1 MGMTAQLYLDA
12 NAHVPMSDETQ
23 KALAEFNNS
32 PAAHGHPLS
41 PSIIGR
47 AAARAIEESRT
58 KIAELIG
65 AESPGQIFFTTSC
78 TQACAWVATMFDDS
92 EGALTAISNLE
103 HPAMKQAFTQDPFQY
118 TFDLPS
124 NADGIVQPPFG
135 PLGLEKID
143 PDIYQSF
150 EWESFCKPEMVLV
163 CIHTHNE
170 IGTIQPI
177 ERMTNSMVVSDMSQS
192 LGKIPVNVTD
202 LGVHIA
208 VFGAHK
214 FGGPGGVGFI
224 YLKDTTRWSQFG
236 TGSRYYMDIP
246 GTPNVSAISATS
258 VALDVAIQ
266 TLGERQ
272 ASMVA
277 FQNCLE
283 PGLEELGFEIIAKNS
298 RRCPNVSFVKA
309 PRNATQ
315 ILIDLGRAGIHCGL
329 GSACGS
335 LYTESTPLLKA
346 LGRKDDGRNYL
357 RLSQWGKYGE
367 TEAKHVL
374 DVMACIVK

>member
-12 NAHVPMSDETQ
+12 NSHVPMSDKTQ

-47 AAARAIEESRT
+47 AAARAIEESRA

-65 AESPGQIFFTTSC
+65 AESPSQIFFTTSC

-92 EGALTAISNLE
+92 EGALTAVSNLE
-103 HPAMKQAFTQDPFQY
+103 HPAMKQAFTKDPFQY

-124 NADGIVQPPFG
+124 NKDGIVQPPFG
-135 PLGLEKID
+135 PPTID
-143 PDIYQSF
+143 SDIRS
-150 EWESFCKPEMVLV
+150 ETTWEGFCKPEMVLV
-163 CIHTHNE
+163 CIHTNNE

-177 ERMTNSMVVSDMSQS
+177 EKMSNSMVVSDMSQS
-192 LGKIPVNVTD
+192 LGKIPVNVTE
-202 LGVHIA
+202 LGVYIA
-208 VFGAHK
+208 VAGSHK

-224 YLKDTTRWSQFG
+224 YLKDTTRWNQFG
-236 TGSRYYMDIP
+236 TGSRYFMDIP
-246 GTPNVSAISATS
+246 GTPNVSAIHATG
-258 VALDVAIQ
+258 VALEGAIQ
-266 TLGERQ
+266 TLGKRQ
-272 ASMVA
+272 AAMVA

-298 RRCPNVSFVKA
+298 RRSPNVSFVKT
-309 PRNATQ
+309 PKNAIQ
-315 ILIDLGRAGIHCGL
+315 IMMELGKAGIHCGL

-335 LYTESTPLLKA
+335 LYTEGTPLLKA

-367 TEAKHVL
+367 KEAKHVL
-374 DVMACIVK
+374 DVMARIVK